1 MSLENY
7 LLSSS
12 GFTITKTASPAMPL
26 MPSMPS
32 APAPPVAASK
42 PAHASTALAELSM
55 WTTWKNSGYNK
66 KNLKPL
72 KNSLKSAV
80 KSNVNI
86 YKAANVPTDLIEMEA
101 KRLTIEALKSYDPTK
116 GTAVNSHVNNELK
129 RLYRFVVE
137 HQNIGRVQE
146 NRAGNNIKVFNESRS
161 ALFEELGRDPTAQ
174 EVASHIGIRRG
185 KQITVSQVEM
195 MMKESRKDRNVSDEN
210 FSFTPTDTR
219 ILIKLLPEVLT
230 PIENQVFE
238 RYYGVNGSPKMKPG
252 QISKALKLSPA
263 RVSRVLNK
271 ISDKANEY
279 M

>member
-1 MSLENY
+1 MNLEEY

-12 GFTITKTASPAMPL
+12 GFAVTKTAAPAMPQ
-26 MPSMPS
+26 MPTMPQ
-32 APAPPVAASK
+32 APSSPPRKSNK
-42 PAHASTALAELSM
+42 TTALAELSM
-55 WTTWKNSGYNK
+55 WNTWKNSGYNK
-66 KNLKPL
+66 KHLKPL
-72 KNSLKSAV
+72 KNSLKPAI

-101 KRLTIEALKSYDPTK
+101 KRLTIEALKGYDPNM
-116 GTAVNSHVNNELK
+116 GTTVNTHVNNELK
-129 RLYRFVVE
+129 RLFRFVVD

-146 NRAGNNIKVFNESRS
+146 SRAGNQIKAFNESRS
-161 ALFEELGRDPTAQ
+161 ALFEELNRDPTAQ
-174 EVASHIGIRRG
+174 EIATHIGITRG

-252 QISKALKLSPA
+252 QISRDLKLSPA
-263 RVSRVLNK
+263 RVSRILNK